1 MEIDTSPGAI
11 TRVPGFRAAAV
22 ACGLKQN
29 GQADLALVVCDCPAN
44 AAAAFTSNAF
54 RAAPVLYDQE
64 LLARCH
70 CANLRAIVAN
80 AGNANACT
88 GEQGMRDAGRT
99 ARLAESLLNLPRD
112 SAFVMSTGI
121 IGHPMPMAK
130 LEAGLRAACGG
141 LSPTGGADA
150 ARAIMTTD
158 LVPKEASASFP
169 VGRATVTLGGMA
181 KGSGM
186 IAPNLVV
193 PAHPGAGRGHA
204 TMLSALV
211 TDADVSTDAL
221 HAALGRAVAASFNCI
236 TVDGD
241 TSTNDTVVLLASGGA
256 GNTRINVG
264 SGAYPVF
271 EAALVEVCTS
281 LARQI
286 ARDGEGATRLVEMV
300 IQGAASDAEALQ
312 AAKVVAT
319 SPLVKTAIFGAD
331 PNWGRV
337 LAAIGRSGSAV
348 NPAQTALWLGDIQLV
363 AGGEPLHFD
372 LEAAR
377 ATLKQPEVRFTA
389 RLGVGSGQ
397 ATVWTCDLSYKYV
410 EINAEYHT

>member
-1 MEIDTSPGAI
+1 MDIDTSPGAI
-11 TRVPGFRAAAV
+11 TRVPGFRAAAA

-29 GQADLALVVCDCPAN
+29 HQADLALVVCDRPAN

-64 LLARCH
+64 LLARSH
-70 CANLRAIVAN
+70 GANLRAVVAN

-88 GEQGMRDAGRT
+88 GEAGMRDAIRT
-99 ARLAESLLNLPRD
+99 ARLVESLLNLPPD

-121 IGHPMPMAK
+121 IGHPMDMGK
-130 LEAGLRAACGG
+130 VETGLQSACQA

-158 LVPKEASASFP
+158 LVPKEASATFQI
-169 VGRATVTLGGMA
+169 GDATVTLGGMA

-186 IAPNLVV
+186 IGPHLIM
-193 PAHPGAGRGHA
+193 PPGPGHA
-204 TMLSALV
+204 TMLVALT
-211 TDADVSTDAL
+211 TDADVSPDAL
-221 HAALGRAVAASFNCI
+221 HAALGHAIAASFNCI

-241 TSTNDTVVLLASGGA
+241 MSTNDTVVLLASGGA
-256 GNTRINVG
+256 GNARIETG
-264 SGAYPVF
+264 SGGYPGF
-271 EAALVEVCTS
+271 EAALAAVCTS
-281 LARQI
+281 LARQV
-286 ARDGEGATRLVEMV
+286 ARDGEGATRLVEIV
-300 IQGAASDAEALQ
+300 VQGAADDAEALQ
-312 AAKVVAT
+312 AAKTVAT

-348 NPAQTALWLGDIQLV
+348 DPAQTTLWLGDIQLV
-363 AGGEPLHFD
+363 AEGEPLDFD
-372 LEAAR
+372 AEAAR
-377 ATLKQPEVRFTA
+377 ATLKRPEVRFTA
-389 RLGVGSGQ
+389 GLGVGSGQ